1 MPRLVLAAL
10 LCLAGPLR
18 AGEAPADPA
27 AKAKKDFAVHCVQCH
42 GPDGRGDEDSAR
54 MNRVPAER
62 LDLVK
67 GPSAEHGEAETA
79 KVIADGKGKMKPF
92 KEKLEP
98 EEIAALARYV
108 ASLRPR
114 QEARRP

>member
-1 MPRLVLAAL
+1 MRIPVLAVL
-10 LCLAGPLR
+10 LCAGASGL
-18 AGEAPADPA
+18 AGEAPADPRA
-27 AKAKKDFAVHCVQCH
+27 AAKKDFSVHCVQCH

-67 GPSAEHGEAETA
+67 GPAAGHGQAESA
-79 KVIADGKGKMKPF
+79 KVIAEGKGKMKPF
-92 KEKLEP
+92 KDKLEP

-108 ASLRPR
+108 ASLRPPPD
-114 QEARRP
+114 AKRP